1 MIDCV
6 NYETAHLFGDAI
18 PAQFRLRHRI
28 FVDRQHWNLST
39 IRGME
44 YDQYDTPATQYLIW
58 RDVDGEARG
67 IARLN
72 PTDRPYMFKDV
83 FSDHFE
89 VDNPPSSPEIWE
101 GTRFGVDRG
110 LDATSR
116 NRIIAEL
123 LAACLEFGISAGIKQ
138 YLVLMPLVV
147 LKRTFPKMGCSVK
160 IIGAEK
166 RMGLD
171 VVAPAMCDVSP
182 EILANLHSKTGI
194 LHAVLRTAHDLQM
207 GQAA

>member
-1 MIDCV
+1 MIECV

-28 FVDRQHWNLST
+28 FVERQHWNLST
-39 IRGME
+39 VRGME

-72 PTDRPYMFKDV
+72 PTDRPYMFQEIFADQFGVGDV
-83 FSDHFE
+83 
-89 VDNPPSSPEIWE
+89 PCTPQIWE

-110 LDATSR
+110 MDGASR

-123 LAACLEFGISAGIKQ
+123 LAACLEFGLSEGIKQ

-147 LKRTFPKMGCSVK
+147 LKRSFPNLGCTVK

-171 VVAPAMCDVSP
+171 RVAPAMCDVSP
-182 EILANLHSKTGI
+182 EILANVRNKSGIRHS
-194 LHAVLRTAHDLQM
+194 VLRTAHDLQM

>member
-58 RDVDGEARG
+58 RDTDGEARG

-72 PTDRPYMFKDV
+72 PTDRPYMFKDI

-89 VDNPPSSPEIWE
+89 VDSPPSSPEIWE

-110 LDATSR
+110 LDAASR

-123 LAACLEFGISAGIKQ
+123 LAACLEFGLGSGIKQ

-171 VVAPAMCDVSP
+171 MVAPAMCDVSK
-182 EILANLHSKTGI
+182 EILANLYSKTGI
-194 LHAVLRTAHDLQM
+194 PHSVLRTAHDLQM

>member
-1 MIDCV
+1 MIDSV
-6 NYETAHLFGDAI
+6 NFETAHLFGDAI

-72 PTDRPYMFKDV
+72 PTDRPYMFKEI

-89 VDNPPSSPEIWE
+89 VDNTPSSPEIWE

-110 LDATSR
+110 LDANSR
-116 NRIIAEL
+116 NMIIAEL
-123 LAACLEFGISAGIKQ
+123 LAGCLEFGLNMGIKQ

-147 LKRTFPKMGCSVK
+147 LKRTFPRMGCSVR

-171 VVAPAMCDVSP
+171 VVAPAICEVSH

-194 LHAVLRTAHDLQM
+194 RHSVLRSAHDLQM